1 VRHIEPAKLSRA
13 AAGLPAMGFVFCAF
27 NNSYKIT
34 PVMFDLWMRLLQA
47 IDGSV
52 LWLTDGLNSA
62 VAPNLRREAE
72 H

>member
-1 VRHIEPAKLSRA
+1 MR
-13 AAGLPAMGFVFCAF
+13 FVFCAF

-34 PVMFDLWMRLLQA
+34 PVIFHLWMRLVRS

-52 LWLTDGLNSA
+52 LWLADGLNTA